1 MKQRLSDSVIE
12 RQRQS
17 LNGGR
22 ITVTDSDLKGFF
34 VEVRSRSAT
43 FGLRAS
49 VGGKMRCIVLGN
61 YPTVSTQ
68 EARALAHER
77 KRALALGEQDA
88 ALLKRKEMR
97 LDDFVQKHYLPWY
110 KMYRRSAVNFVKT
123 YRNHLR
129 PRYGDM
135 MLHDI
140 TRQHIQTLAAE
151 LRERGYAASTVNN
164 VLLSVRGVLKR
175 ADEWDTARVHPSIF
189 KSAPLLQVHNAQERF
204 LSQIEAQN
212 LQRELDKLGDTP
224 VTQVIR
230 FLLYTGARKREA
242 LDAEWRHIDFK
253 HGTWRIPHTK
263 TGKPHL
269 VYLTEGALKTLEAAR
284 AFQLEQTATGALS
297 RWVFANPQ
305 TNKPYGC
312 IFHTWDRVRQRAG
325 LGDVRLHDLRHSFA
339 STLVN
344 AGVSLY
350 EVQHLLGHAKI
361 ATTQRYAHLA
371 QSKLQET
378 VQVVDRIYGREP
390 QSHIGE
396 RAQAAQ
402 P

>member
-1 MKQRLSDSVIE
+1 MKQRLSDTIIE
-12 RQRQS
+12 RHRQS
-17 LNGGR
+17 LDSGR
-22 ITVTDSDLKGFF
+22 ITITDSELKGFF
-34 VEVRSRSAT
+34 VEIRSRSAT

-49 VGGKMRCIVLGN
+49 VGGRMRSIVLGN

-77 KRALALGEQDA
+77 KRALALGEEEA
-88 ALLKRKEMR
+88 VLFKRKEMR
-97 LDDFVQKHYLPWY
+97 LDDFVQRHYLPWY
-110 KMYRRSAVNFVKT
+110 RMYRRSAVNFTKS
-123 YRNHLR
+123 YANHIQ
-129 PRYGDM
+129 PRYGH
-135 MLHDI
+135 MLLHEI
-140 TRQHIQTLAAE
+140 TRQHIQQLAAE

-164 VLLSVRGVLKR
+164 ILLMIRGVLKR
-175 ADEWDTARVHPSIF
+175 ADDWDTARVHRSIF
-189 KSAPLLQVHNAQERF
+189 KSAPLLRVNNAQERY
-204 LSQIEAQN
+204 LSSTEAQR
-212 LQRELDKLGDTP
+212 LQAELDQLGSTP
-224 VTQVIR
+224 VALAIR
-230 FLLYTGARKREA
+230 FLLYTGSRKRET
-242 LDAEWRHIDFK
+242 LDAEWRHVDLK
-253 HGTWRIPHTK
+253 HRTWRIPHTK

-269 VYLTEGALKTLEAAR
+269 VYLTEGAMSTLAAAR
-284 AFQLEQTATGALS
+284 AYQAENNANGALS

-390 QSHIGE
+390 QSQKGE
-396 RAQAAQ
+396 QAQAAQ